1 MPLYLNN
8 EQAITFLHIPKT
20 AGTTIESW
28 LNETGKY
35 QQILFSQKKLE
46 DMLVTPQ
53 HLGYHTLTELT
64 KTLNRPFN
72 YKFAVVRNPFDR
84 IVSEFF
90 YRIKLGSIQLGQ
102 NAGSLFSPWVVHN
115 LKKYKNTPEILDNHL
130 RPQSYFVDNDVEVF
144 KFEDGIQS
152 ILDRVS
158 NRIGILGDLKVEPKK
173 VGDKKEV
180 QWSQTAIDMVLES
193 YEQDFEQ
200 FNYSSDI
207 SSLKVDSSKFRMKL
221 YDIKYNSKIFKK
233 ELKRAVKSQ
242 IYPYSSK

>member
-35 QQILFSQKKLE
+35 QQILFSQQKLE

-64 KTLNRPFN
+64 KTLDRAFE

-90 YRIKLGSIQLGQ
+90 YRIKLGSIQLGED
-102 NAGSLFSPWVVHN
+102 AESLFSPWVVHN
-115 LKKYKNTPEILDNHL
+115 LKKYKNTPNVLDNHL
-130 RPQSYFVDNDVEVF
+130 RPQTYFVNDDVEVF
-144 KFEDGIQS
+144 KFEDGIQNV
-152 ILDRVS
+152 LNAVG
-158 NRIGILGDLKVEPKK
+158 NRIGIQDNVKVKPKK
-173 VGDKKEV
+173 VGDKKSV
-180 QWSQTAIDMVLES
+180 CWSPTAIKMVLEL
-193 YEQDFEQ
+193 YDQDFDR
-200 FNYSSDI
+200 FDYSKCTSTLAI
-207 SSLKVDSSKFRMKL
+207 ESSMLKVKRCEAIYNATLIKKKVTRKL
-221 YDIKYNSKIFKK
+221 
-233 ELKRAVKSQ
+233 R
-242 IYPYSSK
+242 

>member
-72 YKFAVVRNPFDR
+72 YKFAVVRNPFGVFNWVKMLDH
-84 IVSEFF
+84 F
-90 YRIKLGSIQLGQ
+90 
-102 NAGSLFSPWVVHN
+102 SLH
-115 LKKYKNTPEILDNHL
+115 
-130 RPQSYFVDNDVEVF
+130 
-144 KFEDGIQS
+144 G
-152 ILDRVS
+152 
-158 NRIGILGDLKVEPKK
+158 
-173 VGDKKEV
+173 
-180 QWSQTAIDMVLES
+180 
-193 YEQDFEQ
+193 
-200 FNYSSDI
+200 
-207 SSLKVDSSKFRMKL
+207 
-221 YDIKYNSKIFKK
+221 
-233 ELKRAVKSQ
+233 
-242 IYPYSSK
+242 